1 MGLTNEELL
10 QKAVLSTGDFGG
22 AGEAPLTIE
31 QVREFLRLAI
41 LPQTMLPDVRPVM
54 SNANTWQESK
64 INFDARIMRPGIEGE
79 RNVFSDRVKP
89 GTGIVE
95 MITVLLRGEVP
106 ITDETM
112 EDQVEQAGFGDTIM
126 AMVAEGAG
134 RDVEELFIRGD
145 TDDSFIGHGE
155 GAGSFLRL
163 TDGWLKLAG
172 TSAGFNLLDA
182 TADGQDYQAIF
193 RKLINLLPDRYKR
206 DPQNMRFY
214 VPLRL
219 EEKYRDQLAD
229 RATNGGDAWL
239 EGTRPLVY
247 QGIRIMGVPN
257 FPIDAIPTPDTS
269 FILLT
274 HRMNLYA
281 GWRRQIRMETYRD
294 PREGVTSFIVTAR
307 VDPEIAHVP
316 ATAIAENVDVDF

>member
-1 MGLTNEELL
+1 MGLTNQELL
-10 QKAVLSTGDFGG
+10 QKAVLSTADFGG

-79 RNVFSDRVKP
+79 RNVFSDRIKP
-89 GTGIVE
+89 GTGVVE
-95 MITVLLRGEVP
+95 IITSLLRGEVP

-155 GAGSFLRL
+155 GVGSFLRL
-163 TDGWLKLAG
+163 SDGWLKLAG

-182 TADGQDYQAIF
+182 TSDGQDYQAIF

-206 DPQNMRFY
+206 DVQNMRFY

-219 EEKYRDQLAD
+219 EEKYRDQLAA
-229 RATNGGDAWL
+229 RATAGGDAWL
-239 EGTRPLVY
+239 EGTRPLTY
-247 QGIRIMGVPN
+247 QSIRIMGVPN
-257 FPIDAIPTPDTS
+257 FPIDATTTPDTS
-269 FILLT
+269 FILLS

-281 GWRRQIRMETYRD
+281 GWRRQIRMETFRD
-294 PREGVTSFIVTAR
+294 PREGLTSFIVTAR
-307 VDPEIAHVP
+307 VDAEVAHVP
-316 ATAIAENVDVDF
+316 ATAIANNVDVDF